1 MTTLSDTKQRL
12 LNRYKSGAA
21 ATSMPQ
27 GIPRRPPGN
36 IVPQSAT
43 QEQIWIHVQMI
54 GDTSPYN
61 ELVTIHRHGTLDVQV
76 LERVLDEMNRR
87 HEIWRTTFDMGDDE
101 PIQIIHPSAAPVK
114 LRFFDLRSVALQD
127 RAAESKRRGS
137 DNARAPFNLKQ
148 LPLWRAVLVRL
159 ADEEY
164 QLHMNLH
171 HIVMDGVSLYGILLP
186 EIIALYDAFA
196 AGKPSP
202 LPDPDLQYADFSVWQ
217 RRTLTRETMAADLAF
232 WKKTLANPAEPL
244 AWPNKEPRPEIQ
256 TYRGATELLVLSAE
270 VIDPL
275 RALAVNQSA
284 TLFMALATG
293 FFIVLNRYTG
303 QTDITLGSPTA
314 SRPADAGHVMGNF
327 QNTMP
332 VRVNLS
338 GNPTYSETLRR
349 VRASVLDALQHGS
362 VPILNLVREI
372 RPPYDLSRNP
382 LFQIMMSLEPP
393 MQALDPSW
401 DLTQSV
407 ATSGR
412 AKMDMYLNM
421 DARPH
426 TVMAPIIYNPD
437 LFDPTGV
444 RRMFADWSAVLE
456 GAIAR
461 PESPIAEIPLA
472 KLVEDP
478 PKTTLPS
485 CIRRWFGR

>member
-1 MTTLSDTKQRL
+1 MATLSDTKLRL

-21 ATSMPQ
+21 ATSAPQ
-27 GIPRRPPGN
+27 GITRRPPGN
-36 IVPQSAT
+36 IVPQSAS
-43 QEQIWIHVQMI
+43 QEQIFIHAQMI

-61 ELVTIHRHGTLDVQV
+61 ELVTIHRHGPLDVAV
-76 LERVLDEMNRR
+76 LERVLDELNRR
-87 HEIWRTTFDMGDDE
+87 HEAWRTTFEMGDDE

-114 LRFFDLRSVALQD
+114 LRFFDLRSLPIDA
-127 RAAESKRRGS
+127 RAVESKRLGS
-137 DNARAPFNLKQ
+137 ENARAPFNLKQ
-148 LPLWRAVLVRL
+148 LALWRAILVRL

-164 QLHMNLH
+164 QLHLNLH
-171 HIVMDGVSLYGILLP
+171 HMIMDGVSLYGILLP
-186 EIIALYDAFA
+186 EIIAIYNAFA
-196 AGKPSP
+196 ADKPSP

-217 RRTLTRETMAADLAF
+217 RRTLTRDAMSTDLAF
-232 WKKTLANPAEPL
+232 WKKTLANPVPL
-244 AWPNKEPRPEIQ
+244 AWPNKKPRPEIQ
-256 TYRGATELLVLSAE
+256 TYRGATELLVMPAA

-275 RALAVNQSA
+275 RALAVSQSA

-314 SRPADAGHVMGNF
+314 SRPADGGHIMGNF

-332 VRVNLS
+332 VRVDLS
-338 GNPTYSETLRR
+338 GNPTYSEALRR

-362 VPILNLVREI
+362 VPILSLVREI
-372 RPPYDLSRNP
+372 RPAFDLSRNP

-393 MQALDPSW
+393 MASIDPSW
-401 DLTQSV
+401 DLTQST

-437 LFDPTGV
+437 LFEPTDV
-444 RRMFADWSAVLE
+444 QRMFADWRAILE

-472 KLVEDP
+472 AHVEDP
-478 PKTTLPS
+478 PKITLQS
-485 CIRRWFGR
+485 HIRRWFGR

>member
-1 MTTLSDTKQRL
+1 MTVLSDTKQRL

-21 ATSMPQ
+21 AAAAPQ
-27 GIPRRPPGN
+27 GITRRPSGN

-43 QEQIWIHVQMI
+43 QEQIFIHVQMI

-61 ELVTIHRHGTLDVQV
+61 ELVTIHRHGALDVQV

-87 HEIWRTTFDMGDDE
+87 HEAWRTTFDMGDDE

-114 LRFFDLRSVALQD
+114 LRFFDVRSRPLKD
-127 RAAESKRRGS
+127 RAAESKRLGS
-137 DNARAPFNLKQ
+137 ENARGPFNLKE

-159 ADEEY
+159 EDEEY

-171 HIVMDGVSLYGILLP
+171 HMVMDGVSLYGILLP
-186 EIIALYDAFA
+186 EVIALYDAFA

-202 LPDPDLQYADFSVWQ
+202 LPDPDLQYADFAVWQ
-217 RRTLTRETMAADLAF
+217 RRTLTREAMAADLAF
-232 WKKTLANPAEPL
+232 WKKTLANPAPPL
-244 AWPNKEPRPEIQ
+244 AWPVKKPRPEIQ
-256 TYRGATELLVLSAE
+256 TYRGATELLVLPAE

-293 FFIVLNRYTG
+293 FFIILHRYTG

-332 VRVNLS
+332 VRVDLS
-338 GNPTYSETLRR
+338 GNPTYSEALLR
-349 VRASVLDALQHGS
+349 VRASVLDALQHCS
-362 VPILNLVREI
+362 VPMLDLVRQI
-372 RPPYDLSRNP
+372 RPAYDLSRNP

-393 MQALDPSW
+393 MEAVDPAW
-401 DLTQSV
+401 DLTQAT

-437 LFDPTGV
+437 LFDPADV
-444 RRMFADWSAVLE
+444 RSMFADWRAILE

-461 PESPIAEIPLA
+461 PETRIAELPLA
-472 KLVEDP
+472 PPVEA
-478 PKTTLPS
+478 PKATLQGR
-485 CIRRWFGR
+485 IRRWFGR

>member
-1 MTTLSDTKQRL
+1 MTVLSDTKQRL
-12 LNRYKSGAA
+12 LSRYKSGAA
-21 ATSMPQ
+21 ATSAPQ
-27 GIPRRPPGN
+27 GITRRPPGN
-36 IVPQSAT
+36 IVPQSAS
-43 QEQIWIHVQMI
+43 QEQIFIHTQMI

-61 ELVTIHRHGTLDVQV
+61 ELVTIHRHGPLDVQV

-87 HEIWRTTFDMGDDE
+87 HEAWRTTFDMGDDE

-114 LRFFDLRSVALQD
+114 LRFFDLRSLPLKD
-127 RAAESKRRGS
+127 RAAESKRLGSENARGS
-137 DNARAPFNLKQ
+137 FNLKE
-148 LPLWRAVLVRL
+148 LPLWSAILVRL
-159 ADEEY
+159 EDEEY

-171 HIVMDGVSLYGILLP
+171 HIIMDGVSLYGILLP
-186 EIIALYDAFA
+186 EIIAIYQAFA

-217 RRTLTRETMAADLAF
+217 RRTLTREAMAADLAF
-232 WKKTLANPAEPL
+232 WKKTLANPSAPL
-244 AWPNKEPRPEIQ
+244 AWPNTKPRPEIQ
-256 TYRGATELLVLSAE
+256 TYRGATELLVLPAE

-332 VRVNLS
+332 VRVDLS
-338 GNPTYSETLRR
+338 GDPTYSELLHR

-362 VPILNLVREI
+362 VPILNLLREI

-382 LFQIMMSLEPP
+382 LFQIMTSLEPP

-401 DLTQSV
+401 DLTQST
-407 ATSGR
+407 ASSGR

-421 DARPH
+421 DARAH

-437 LFDPTGV
+437 LFDAADV
-444 RRMFADWSAVLE
+444 RKMFADWRAVLE

-461 PESPIAEIPLA
+461 PETPIAEIPLA
-472 KLVEDP
+472 PHVEP
-478 PKTTLPS
+478 PKTTVS
-485 CIRRWFGR
+485 SRIRRWFGC